1 MWQEHSPDR
10 LGVREWTMCH
20 LAPLLA
26 PPSIVIWIFAILL
39 LPHLSL
45 QEERHLHPTELSLLT
60 ESPESATWAAAEH
73 DEGEVGREVE
83 TRTGSEEGTSSIDL
97 LTKIFD
103 DFDV

>member
-1 MWQEHSPDR
+1 MTTLVWQEHSPDR

-45 QEERHLHPTELSLLT
+45 QEEGHLHPTELSPLT
-60 ESPESATWAAAEH
+60 ESPESATWAAAERE
-73 DEGEVGREVE
+73 EGDVGGREVE
-83 TRTGSEEGTSSIDL
+83 TRTWSQGSSCSL
-97 LTKIFD
+97 IF
-103 DFDV
+103 